1 MTGFKYCFN
10 TSTIRGQKL
19 SLPEEIDIVAQA
31 GYHAIEPWIGEI
43 EAYVQQGGSL
53 ADLKK
58 RIADVGL
65 TVESSI
71 GFAEWIVDD
80 EARRTK
86 GLEQARRDFELV
98 QQIGGKRMAAPA
110 AGATEVENID
120 YLKVAER
127 YHALLILG
135 DHFGIVPQVEVWG
148 FSKVLTRLGQA
159 AFVAI
164 ESGHSQACVLPDVY
178 HLYKGGSN
186 FAGLGLLNGNRIHV
200 FHVNDYPDTPPRA
213 AIKDSDRVY
222 PGDGVAPLPEI
233 LATLKQ
239 IGFHGHLS
247 VELFNQKYWHQDPLL
262 VAKTALE
269 KLRSVA
275 ERVK

>member
-135 DHFGIVPQVEVWG
+135 DHFGVVPQVEVWG

-233 LATLKQ
+233 LAMLKQ